1 MDLTPFL
8 PQTADC
14 LWPGLLAELAGM
26 PVVTRLGAL
35 ATGLAIGVL
44 VMWHYARAKS
54 SHAPPATET
63 STKGTSDPAKLFG
76 ELCQA
81 HRLTAAQKRL
91 LEWLVAERQLA
102 QPALVFLDP
111 ILLESAVLYAESP
124 AVRKRLTQLRAKLFA
139 GLEAAT
145 EP

>member
-1 MDLTPFL
+1 MDLTPL
-8 PQTADC
+8 SLLSADC

-35 ATGLAIGVL
+35 ATGLALGVL
-44 VMWHYARAKS
+44 VVWHYARWKS
-54 SHAPPATET
+54 PQTLPPQET
-63 STKGTSDPAKLFG
+63 STKGTCDPSKLFG

-91 LEWLVAERQLA
+91 LEWLVAERQLV

-111 ILLESAVLYAESP
+111 ILLESAILHAESP

-139 GLEAAT
+139 GLEAAAA
-145 EP
+145 